1 MPEPV
6 PTPAANVRSP
16 MQLARPL
23 APPAAPI
30 ETLDQAWQLAIQS
43 SSALAS
49 KGHLVAAGTSAA
61 RAASAVRYPDL
72 SVGAG
77 YTVRDREPAYRVPPS
92 VVLPGFNSLPT
103 AERDAFGFQTTVELP
118 VYTSGRI
125 GHEIA
130 AAGNQRR
137 AAELNYQTAIANLKL
152 RVAQAYIA
160 VLREQHVLRVATERE
175 SNLRAHLSDTENL
188 LANDQVPQ
196 NDLLAAEVALA
207 NASQQ
212 VLQAQNRLAM
222 HRAEYNRLLERDLDV
237 PINLSPLA
245 VPPELPSLDTFCL
258 AAGQGRTEL
267 AQLGAVPVLDQ
278 QADAVRASTKPQFEL
293 LGQYVFEQNRYRS
306 PEGIAALAFGVEWNA
321 LDGARSRHAARA
333 ISHQAASYRRA
344 MVDMRSEIEL
354 EIRRAWLSA
363 NEALQRTTVAEL
375 RWHRPT
381 RTWSLRVTATTRA

>member
-61 RAASAVRYPDL
+61 RAASAARYPDL

-267 AQLGAVPVLDQ
+267 AQLGAQ
-278 QADAVRASTKPQFEL
+278 SR
-293 LGQYVFEQNRYRS
+293 
-306 PEGIAALAFGVEWNA
+306 
-321 LDGARSRHAARA
+321 ARSAGRRRA
-333 ISHQAASYRRA
+333 GLHQAAIRTPRTIRIRA
-344 MVDMRSEIEL
+344 EPVSFPGRDCGTSIWCGMECVGWCPIAARGAGHQSSSGQLSPGDGRHAIGN
-354 EIRRAWLSA
+354 RAGDSPCV
-363 NEALQRTTVAEL
+363 ALCQ
-375 RWHRPT
+375 
-381 RTWSLRVTATTRA
+381 